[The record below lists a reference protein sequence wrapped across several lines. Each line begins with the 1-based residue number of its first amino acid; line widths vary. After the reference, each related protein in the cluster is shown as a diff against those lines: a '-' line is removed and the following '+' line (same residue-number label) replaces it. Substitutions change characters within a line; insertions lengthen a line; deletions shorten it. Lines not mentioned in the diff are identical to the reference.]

1 MPREES
7 PLYRDLKR
15 KLEEEK
21 ACSKYWSGYYARHR
35 EELEQAEERLQQ
47 KEIAESM
54 RLQAA
59 NDAPPFEEQLAA
71 DLREDLSNAINI
83 IDEAITFYL
92 EDESPISLRQMINLR
107 DLIVSALDLHEQL
120 N

>member
-1 MPREES
+1 MPRETYES
-7 PLYRDLKR
+7 TMKR
-15 KLEEEK
+15 LSEEQK
-21 ACSKYWSGYYARHR
+21 HTNYWRHSTARHIQ
-35 EELEQAEERLQQ
+35 ELGVAEERLQQ

-59 NDAPPFEEQLAA
+59 NDALPFEEQLAA
-71 DLREDLSNAINI
+71 DLREDLSDAINI

-92 EDESPISLRQMINLR
+92 EDTSPISLKKMITLR